1 MSPIKAAEA
10 QQLDGPR
17 VWGRKKKRKQV
28 ARNDPDVWNTQELSS
43 RHISTLQLSKELS
56 VALLPRFGFE
66 ED

>member
-10 QQLDGPR
+10 QLDGPR
-17 VWGRKKKRKQV
+17 VWGRKKRKQV

-56 VALLPRFGFE
+56 VAVA
-66 ED
+66 

>member
-10 QQLDGPR
+10 QLGWPK
-17 VWGRKKKRKQV
+17 GMGEKKKRKQV

>member
-17 VWGRKKKRKQV
+17 VWGRKKGKQV

-43 RHISTLQLSKELS
+43 CHISTLLLSKELS

-66 ED
+66 EN